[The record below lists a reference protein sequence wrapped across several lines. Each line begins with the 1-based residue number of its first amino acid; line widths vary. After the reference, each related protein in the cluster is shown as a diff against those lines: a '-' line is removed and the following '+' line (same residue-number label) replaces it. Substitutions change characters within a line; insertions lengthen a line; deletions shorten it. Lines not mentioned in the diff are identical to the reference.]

1 MSRRLRTTFT
11 AAVVTTVT
19 ATVALAA
26 GCGGGS
32 KPAAV
37 EPTAGGAAGAG
48 GETITNPPPPDAPR
62 AEWMVNQTGNGQCM
76 AFDDVGGPERYVYCP
91 EGVTGDVNARLT
103 EVAPG
108 QCMAVLEPC
117 GEECAP
123 FDSPCPDPVG
133 SWDEDEDD
141 DGGDE

>member
-1 MSRRLRTTFT
+1 MRRRLRTTFT

-19 ATVALAA
+19 ASVTLAA

-37 EPTAGGAAGAG
+37 EPTAGGAPGVESIG
-48 GETITNPPPPDAPR
+48 NPPPPDAPR

-117 GEECAP
+117 GDECAP